1 MTLIRGYN
9 DKDNF
14 VREFADMMLQ
24 GNPHFIELKSYMHIG
39 MSTQRLE
46 EDHMLEMNEI
56 RNFAKPVCRMHSFK
70 IMDESEMPSFKIVML
85 QNKVRLNGSEYCQQ
99 NIPSCCEKM
108 TFH

>member
-46 EDHMLEMNEI
+46 EDHMLEMDEI
-56 RNFAKPVCRMHSFK
+56 RNFAANLCATMHSFK
-70 IMDESEMPSFKIVML
+70 IMDESEISRIVVL
-85 QNKVRLNGSEYCQQ
+85 QNKVRYVDRWIKGYCQQ
-99 NIPSCCEKM
+99 NTPS
-108 TFH
+108 